1 MKTTKTGR
9 GRVYTIRPGTGFA
22 DRTYAMLS
30 SWLDELRERVYDQI
44 EDLPTE
50 ALDHRAAN
58 TNLTIGKLVLHMAF
72 SEAFM
77 VARAAGGTIPE
88 DLNTALESGARAA
101 INDTPL
107 PSPDAAELI
116 ALRRRVR
123 DEVTVPLLKDR
134 TDPDTPCWED
144 GSTPRGILDQMLW
157 HWTYHSGQVGLIRF
171 EWGSDYDWSF
181 DGPIA
186 PEPC

>member
-1 MKTTKTGR
+1 MTTRTGR
-9 GRVYTIRPGTGFA
+9 GRRYRITPAVGFSN
-22 DRTYAMLS
+22 RSYAMLS

-44 EDLPTE
+44 EDLPAE

-58 TNLTIGKLVLHMAF
+58 TNLTIGKLVLHMAY

-77 VARAAGGTIPE
+77 IARAAGGTIPG
-88 DLNTALESGARAA
+88 DLNAALESGARSA
-101 INDTPL
+101 INDEPA
-107 PSPDAAELI
+107 PSPSADELI
-116 ALRRRVR
+116 TLCRRVR
-123 DEVTVPLLKDR
+123 DEVTIPRLKDR
-134 TDPDTPCWED
+134 DDPDEPCLED

-171 EWGSDYDWSF
+171 EWGSDYDWTF
-181 DGPIA
+181 DGAIA